1 MKRYLAFYGAVYYPS
16 GGMDDFI
23 GDFDTKEEA
32 IEKIQKHHKEET
44 YRDTW
49 EYAWANVYDTED
61 RIEVHT
67 Q

>member
-1 MKRYLAFYGAVYYPS
+1 MKRYLTFYGAVYYPR

-32 IEKIQKHHKEET
+32 IECIKLKNEKEDGGSFK
-44 YRDTW
+44 YC
-49 EYAWANVYDTED
+49 WANVYDTED
-61 RIEVHT
+61 RIEVYT

>member
-32 IEKIQKHHKEET
+32 IEGIQKHHKEES
-44 YRDTW
+44 YSGTW
-49 EYAWANVYDTED
+49 EYAWANVYDTKD